1 MATLNATGIWTEVN
15 YDQACLFASGRIGD
29 VCVSKKDKETLRKLA
44 QKVKDYS
51 ATKENEEKRNLWYEH
66 NSLKTSKPVI
76 FCDPENGWNEIITE
90 NILEC
95 RGSLSRRWE
104 IILRKE
110 IFYGEKMKDDKPI
123 EPYFDIGYTH
133 EKIDWLDREIIHGG
147 KEGGSYVWE
156 AQIKN
161 TEDLAKIKEPGIVVD
176 YKTTLETFELACSVF
191 KDLLTPKLKG
201 LWWWSF
207 GLTYDLIRLV
217 GLENML
223 IYFYDKPEL
232 IHKVM
237 ARLRD
242 DSIKKLNFLEENKLL
257 TLNSNGEYVGS
268 GGLGYSHEIP
278 EGDITCNDIKTQDLW
293 GFAESQETVSVS
305 PAMFEEFVFRYQVPI
320 LEKFGLNCYG
330 CCEPLDKRWDVV
342 KKAPNLRRISVSAW
356 ANVEKMVEN
365 LKDEYIFSY
374 KPAPSELAVCE
385 IDKEHIRKKISD
397 FLDITKGCVT
407 EIIMKDNH
415 TLGHNPDNVVNWV
428 KIVRD
433 EIKKRYD

>member
-1 MATLNATGIWTEVN
+1 MAVLNATGVWTEVN
-15 YDQACLFASGRIGD
+15 YGQACLFASGRKGEA
-29 VCVSKKDKETLRKLA
+29 CVSKKDKETLRKLA

-51 ATKENEEKRNLWYEH
+51 TTKENEEKRKLWYEH

-76 FCDPENGWNEIITE
+76 FCEPENGWNEIITADM
-90 NILEC
+90 LEC
-95 RGSLSRRWE
+95 EGPLSRRWE
-104 IILRKE
+104 ILLRKE
-110 IFYGEKMKDDKPI
+110 IFYGERMKDDKPI

-133 EKIDWLDREIIHGG
+133 ESKDWLDKEIVHGG
-147 KEGGSYVWE
+147 KDGGSYVWE
-156 AQIKN
+156 AQIKSI
-161 TEDLAKIKEPGIVVD
+161 EDLDKIRKPEIIVD

-191 KDLLTPKLKG
+191 KDLLVPKLKG

-207 GLTYDLIRLV
+207 GLTYDLVRLV

-257 TLNSNGEYVGS
+257 TLNSNREYVGS

-278 EGDITCNDIKTQDLW
+278 KRDISCNDIKTQDLW

-305 PAMFEEFVFRYQVPI
+305 PEMFEEFVFRYQVPI
-320 LEKFGLNCYG
+320 MERFGLNCYG

-356 ANVEKMVEN
+356 ANVEKMAEN

-374 KPAPSELAVCE
+374 KPSPTELAVHE
-385 IDKEHIRKKISD
+385 INEAHIREKISN
-397 FLDITKGCVT
+397 FLDVTKGCIT

-415 TLGHNPDNVVNWV
+415 TLGHNPDNAVNWV

-433 EIKKRYD
+433 EIKKRYA